1 MKITSL
7 SMVVVSSLLF
17 VGAALADNSHD
28 ADKAVESSLRAT
40 LNERHVHF
48 HVHKGIVT
56 LEGRV
61 STEADRQRLESV
73 VRNTT
78 GVVAVDDKLKVSL
91 PSPGAVGGLPSVPV
105 FTTPL
110 PEIVPTTPVVTA
122 PPPAVI
128 VPGYPKIKVQAFS
141 ADDEPTASRIAR
153 QLRVDGVPTE
163 GFENVVITV
172 RGGKIS
178 LKGSVGTKD
187 AHDDIIAAIQRTPGV
202 TAIYDQMQEE
212 S

>member
-1 MKITSL
+1 MKIKSI
-7 SMVVVSSLLF
+7 SIVVSSLLF
-17 VGAALADNSHD
+17 AGAGLASDSHD
-28 ADKAVESSLRAT
+28 ADHAVESSLRAA
-40 LNERHVHF
+40 LNERHVHI

-61 STEADRQRLESV
+61 STEADRQRLEGL

-78 GVVAVDDKLKVSL
+78 GVVAVDDKLRVAL

-105 FTTPL
+105 YSEPFPELKPSVPRVSTPA
-110 PEIVPTTPVVTA
+110 PVII
-122 PPPAVI
+122 PD
-128 VPGYPKIKVQAFS
+128 YPKIKVQAWTE
-141 ADDEPTASRIAR
+141 DDQPTASKIAR
-153 QLRVDGVPTE
+153 QLREDGVPTE

-178 LKGSVGTKD
+178 LTGSVDTQD
-187 AHDDIIAAIQRTPGV
+187 AHDDIIAAIQRTTGV
-202 TAIYDQMQEE
+202 TAIYDRMQIG